1 MTRTR
6 GCRARPGP
14 VLAVEAFIGEH
25 PGIYRPEELADI
37 FAVTALPPAVVKEV
51 LAHLLGT
58 GRVVLDNDG
67 RLDRRPAQSP
77 RDDPLSGMSDNDH
90 PDGLR

>member
-51 LAHLLGT
+51 LAHLLGIRA
-58 GRVVLDNDG
+58 GRP
-67 RLDRRPAQSP
+67 RQRRPARPSAGAEP
-77 RDDPLSGMSDNDH
+77 A
-90 PDGLR
+90 